1 MKKRS
6 HSISRRVDNIDIVDC
21 SFATRAGFSILE
33 LASVLAIL
41 VLIIGASIGAFL
53 GWQRAAV
60 VRGSNDQ
67 VYSAL
72 TRARQFAITHRMPT
86 GVAFGVTN
94 APGYPR
100 QAYIV
105 TFTNSSESSRAP
117 SNLDY
122 RNGIAVAPVL
132 YLPLRTSIG
141 VTNPWQTINGE
152 TDIFVIR
159 FLPDGRAQQI
169 DDNGAEI
176 LLGVARSKSSG
187 DFIYRGFRLDP
198 LTGMPRSV
206 EIEEERAPWD

>member
-122 RNGIAVAPVL
+122 RNGVQVAPTI
-132 YLPLRTSIG
+132 YLPLRTA
-141 VTNPWQTINGE
+141 VYVNNPWQTINGE

>member
-1 MKKRS
+1 M
-6 HSISRRVDNIDIVDC
+6 
-21 SFATRAGFSILE
+21 
-33 LASVLAIL
+33 LAIL
-41 VLIIGASIGAFL
+41 VLIIGATTGAFL
-53 GWQRAAV
+53 GWQRAAA
-60 VRGSNDQ
+60 VRGASDQ

-72 TRARQFAITHRMPT
+72 TQARQFAITQRVPT
-86 GVAFGVTN
+86 GLAFGLATN
-94 APGYPR
+94 APGYPQR
-100 QAYIV
+100 AYAV
-105 TFTNSSESSRAP
+105 AFTNSEGAVSLFD
-117 SNLDY
+117 LDY
-122 RNGIAVAPVL
+122 RNRVQVAPTI
-132 YLPLRTSIG
+132 YLPLRTA
-141 VTNPWQTINGE
+141 VYVNNPWQTINGE